1 MIEKLIQIDKRRNQ
15 AISKQVETSMYSV
28 IMSKTFPEN
37 YTLPHPSSLA
47 EALLIS
53 VDDTQKAYDAL
64 LKSNIIEILENNY
77 SIKKNILSTASNYTL
92 RAIVESI
99 KNIGLDPAIIHVDQI
114 IYKDKEL
121 KRFQNEFDEDDH
133 VISVKRIYTGN
144 DHPVVY
150 LEESLS
156 LKYFPGLDKLDLSEF
171 SFYPYIFKTYP
182 DTYTIKR
189 ELTIDSLPK
198 EIALVLKHNEG
209 IPAIH
214 TISKSYNSNKH
225 LVEYTDTWSVADYF
239 KFKVDVE
246 L

>member
-1 MIEKLIQIDKRRNQ
+1 
-15 AISKQVETSMYSV
+15 
-28 IMSKTFPEN
+28 MSKTFPEN
-37 YTLPHPSSLA
+37 YTLPHPSHLA

-64 LKSNIIEILENNY
+64 LKSNIIEIIDNNY
-77 SIKKNILSTASNYTL
+77 SIKKNILSIASNYTL

-99 KNIGLDPAIIHVDQI
+99 QHIGLEPAIIHIDQTI
-114 IYKDKEL
+114 FKDKAL
-121 KRFQNEFDEDDH
+121 KRFHNEFDDNDQ

-144 DHPVVY
+144 DHPVVF

-156 LKYFPGLDKLDLSEF
+156 LKFFTGMDKLDLSEF
-171 SFYPYIFKTYP
+171 SFYPYIFKAYP
-182 DTYTIKR
+182 DTYSIKR

-214 TISKSYNSNKH
+214 TISKSYNSNNH
-225 LVEYTDTWSVADYF
+225 LVEYTDTWSIADYF
-239 KFKVDVE
+239 KFKIDVE